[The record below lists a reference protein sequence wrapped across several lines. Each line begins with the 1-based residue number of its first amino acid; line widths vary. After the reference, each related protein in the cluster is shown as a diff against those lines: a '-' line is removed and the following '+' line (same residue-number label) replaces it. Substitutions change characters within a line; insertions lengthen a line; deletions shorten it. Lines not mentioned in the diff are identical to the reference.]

1 MAIVVHFALAAVL
14 PLVARRYGRAAF
26 VVGALAP
33 AGTLVYALARAG
45 EALADTPPLETA
57 AWAPA
62 IGLEFTA
69 RFDELAVLL
78 ILLISGVGTIVL
90 GYYAGYAKVGDHRT
104 AARDS
109 ALLVTFAGAML
120 GLVLADD
127 VLSLYLFWELT
138 TLCSFLLVG
147 GDGLRKRLRQ
157 SATQALL
164 VTTFGGLAMLLG
176 LVLLGTAAG
185 TLRISEILADP
196 PGGGVVTA
204 ALLLIL
210 LGALTKS
217 AQVPF
222 HPWLPSA
229 MVAPTPVSAYLH
241 AAAMV
246 KAGVY
251 LVARFSPAFADH
263 PAWWIPVVGCGL
275 WTMLL
280 GGFRALRQYDLKTL
294 LAYGTI
300 SQLGFLMVMLGI
312 GTWMSALAA
321 GTLILAHGL
330 FKSALFLTVG
340 IIDKRTGTRDIR
352 ELSGLGG
359 RWRVLTTL
367 TTLALLSM
375 AGLPPLL
382 GFLGK
387 EVALE
392 ALLHGGPVDM
402 VACVGVVAGSVL
414 TVAYS
419 LRFLRGAFARK
430 PDVAP
435 PPSVPCGRVMT
446 ALVAV
451 PSLAGLVLALAP
463 GLIEPIEAGYADRYG
478 SDPGYHLALWHG
490 FTPPLA
496 LSVGIVVAGYLVH
509 RYAGLQRL
517 GGRVPSGL
525 QAQNWYTA
533 SVDGLE
539 HVAHGVTGRTQ
550 VGSLPVYL
558 GVILTTLVVVPGAG
572 LLAGGVE
579 FGALRLFDNG
589 LQVPL
594 AVLVLAAAVT
604 SLVARRRLTAVL
616 LTGVV
621 GYGIG
626 AWFVVDGGADLALA
640 QFLVETL
647 TLVVFVFVI
656 RRFPPRFTQNR
667 EYIPG
672 RWVKAVVAGV
682 AGTFVAVL
690 AVLYSGYTH
699 GMPEASRE
707 YIERAE
713 DETGATNVVNA
724 IIVDFRAFDTIG
736 EIAVLAVA
744 ATGAASLILARSRK
758 RTGGDGTSDEPG
770 VAEGTDPVGGRD
782 EAEESGDA
790 GAVRSARARDTGPGD
805 GPEPE
810 VTS

>member
-1 MAIVVHFALAAVL
+1 MAIVAHFALAAVL

-26 VVGALAP
+26 VVGALVP
-33 AGTLVYALARAG
+33 AGTLVHAFTRAG
-45 EALADTPPLETA
+45 DAVAAVPPSETL

-62 IGLEFTA
+62 IGLEFTT
-69 RFDELAVLL
+69 RFDELALLL
-78 ILLISGVGTIVL
+78 ILLISGVGTVVL
-90 GYYAGYAKVGDHRT
+90 CYYAGYAKVGDRRT

-127 VLSLYLFWELT
+127 VISLYLFWELT
-138 TLCSFLLVG
+138 TVCSFLLVG
-147 GDGLRKRLRQ
+147 GDGIRKRLRQ

-164 VTTFGGLAMLLG
+164 VTALGGLAMLLG
-176 LVLLGTAAG
+176 LLLLATAAG

-196 PGGGVVTA
+196 PGGGVVPA

-217 AQVPF
+217 AQAPF
-222 HPWLPSA
+222 HPWLPGA

-251 LVARFSPAFADH
+251 LVARFAPGFADQ
-263 PAWWIPVVGCGL
+263 PAWWIPIVGCGI

-300 SQLGFLMVMLGI
+300 SQLGFLMIMLGT
-312 GTWMSALAA
+312 GTWLSALAA

-352 ELSGLGG
+352 ELSGLGR

-367 TTLALLSM
+367 ATLALLSM

-382 GFLGK
+382 GFVGK
-387 EVALE
+387 EAALE
-392 ALLHGGPVDM
+392 ALLHAGAAGL
-402 VACVGVVAGSVL
+402 VACAGVVLGSVL

-419 LRFLRGAFARK
+419 LRFLRGAFSRK
-430 PDVAP
+430 PDVEP
-435 PPSVPCGRVMT
+435 PPSAPCGRVMT
-446 ALVAV
+446 GLVAL
-451 PSLAGLVLALAP
+451 PAFAGLVLGLVP
-463 GLIEPIEAGYADRYG
+463 GIAEPVLAGYAG
-478 SDPGYHLALWHG
+478 SFGPGPDYHLALWHG
-490 FTPPLA
+490 VTPPLA
-496 LSVGIVVAGYLVH
+496 ISAGIIVAGYLVH

-517 GGRVPSGL
+517 GGRLPEPL
-525 QAQNWYTA
+525 QAQNWYRA

-539 HVAHGVTGRTQ
+539 HVARGVTGRIQ

-572 LLAGGVE
+572 VLAGGAE
-579 FGALRLFDNG
+579 FGQLRLFDNW

-594 AVLVLAAAVT
+594 AVLVLAAAAT
-604 SLVARRRLTAVL
+604 ALLARRRLTAVL

-647 TLVVFVFVI
+647 TLVVFVLVI
-656 RRFPPRFTQNR
+656 RRFPPRFTKDR
-667 EYIPG
+667 PYVPG
-672 RWVKAVVAGV
+672 RWVKAAVAGV

-744 ATGAASLILARSRK
+744 ATGAASLILARSRR
-758 RTGGDGTSDEPG
+758 RTRQGGSDTG
-770 VAEGTDPVGGRD
+770 AEAGDTGR
-782 EAEESGDA
+782 GDA
-790 GAVRSARARDTGPGD
+790 H
-805 GPEPE
+805 PE

>member
-1 MAIVVHFALAAVL
+1 MAIVAHFALAAVL
-14 PLVARRYGRAAF
+14 PLIGRRYGRVAF
-26 VVGALAP
+26 LVGALAP
-33 AGTLVYALARAG
+33 AATLGYALSRAG
-45 EALADTPPLETA
+45 EAVSGTPPVDTV
-57 AWAPA
+57 AWAPV

-69 RFDELAVLL
+69 RLDELALLL
-78 ILLISGVGTIVL
+78 ILLVSGIGAVVL
-90 GYYAGYAKVGDHRT
+90 CYYSQYAKADDHRT

-127 VLSLYLFWELT
+127 VISLYLFWELT
-138 TLCSFLLVG
+138 TVCSFLLVG
-147 GDGLRKRLRQ
+147 GDGVAKRLRK

-164 VTTFGGLAMLLG
+164 VTSLGGLAMLLG
-176 LVLLGTAAG
+176 LILLGTAAG
-185 TLRISEILADP
+185 TMRISEILADP
-196 PGGGVVTA
+196 PSGGIVTA

-251 LVARFSPAFADH
+251 LVARFSPGFADH
-263 PAWWIPVVGCGL
+263 PAWWIPVVVCGL

-300 SQLGFLMVMLGI
+300 SQLGFLMIMLGS

-340 IIDKRTGTRDIR
+340 IIDKRAGTRDIR
-352 ELSGLGG
+352 ELSGLG
-359 RWRVLTTL
+359 RQWRTL
-367 TTLALLSM
+367 TTLATFAAMSM

-382 GFLGK
+382 GFIGK

-392 ALLHGGPVDM
+392 ALFGGDTLDQVIG
-402 VACVGVVAGSVL
+402 VGVAIGSVL

-419 LRFLRGAFARK
+419 LRFLRGAFGTK
-430 PDVAP
+430 PDMAAAEP
-435 PPSVPCGRVMT
+435 VPCGRLMT
-446 ALVAV
+446 GLVAI
-451 PSLAGLVLALAP
+451 PALAGLVLAFVP
-463 GLIEPIEAGYADRYG
+463 EVIEPMEAGYADGYG
-478 SDPGYHLALWHG
+478 SHPGYHLALWHG
-490 FTPPLA
+490 ITPA
-496 LSVGIVVAGYLVH
+496 LLISVGIVVVGFLVH

-517 GGRVPSGL
+517 GGYVPEPL
-525 QAQNWYTA
+525 RAQTWYTK
-533 SVDGLE
+533 SVESLE
-539 HVAHGVTGRTQ
+539 FLAQGVTGRIQ

-572 LLAGGVE
+572 LLSGGVE
-579 FGALRLFDNG
+579 FGELRLVDNW
-589 LQVPL
+589 LQLPL
-594 AVLVLAAAVT
+594 SVLVLAAAVT
-604 SLVARRRLTAVL
+604 ALIARRRLTAVL
-616 LTGVV
+616 LAGVV

-656 RRFPPRFTQNR
+656 RRFPPRFIENR
-667 EYIPG
+667 GYVHG
-672 RWVKAVVAGV
+672 RWPKAIVSVA

-690 AVLYSGYTH
+690 AVLYSGYTS
-699 GMPEASRE
+699 GMPEGSRE
-707 YIERAE
+707 YIQRAE

-736 EIAVLAVA
+736 EITVLAVA

-758 RTGGDGTSDEPG
+758 RGGPEPG
-770 VAEGTDPVGGRD
+770 ERD
-782 EAEESGDA
+782 
-790 GAVRSARARDTGPGD
+790 RSAEPDHAGSDTTSAAD
-805 GPEPE
+805 TPE

>member
-1 MAIVVHFALAAVL
+1 MAHFALAAVL

-33 AGTLVYALARAG
+33 AATLVYTLARVG
-45 EALADTPPLETA
+45 EAVGDAPPLETV

-69 RFDELAVLL
+69 RFDELALLL
-78 ILLISGVGTIVL
+78 ILLVSGIGAVVL
-90 GYYAGYAKVGDHRT
+90 CYYARYAKVDDHRT
-104 AARDS
+104 TARDS

-127 VLSLYLFWELT
+127 VISLYLFWELT
-138 TLCSFLLVG
+138 TVCSFLLVG
-147 GDGLRKRLRQ
+147 GDGVAKRLRT

-164 VTTFGGLAMLLG
+164 VTTLGGLAMLLG
-176 LVLLGTAAG
+176 LILLGTAAG
-185 TLRISEILADP
+185 TMRISEILADP
-196 PGGGVVTA
+196 PSGGVVTA

-300 SQLGFLMVMLGI
+300 SQLGFLMVMLGS

-340 IIDKRTGTRDIR
+340 IIDKRAGTRDIR
-352 ELSGLGG
+352 ELSGLG
-359 RWRVLTTL
+359 RQWRVLTTL
-367 TTLALLSM
+367 ATLAAMSM

-382 GFLGK
+382 GFVGK

-392 ALLHGGPVDM
+392 ALFGGGTIDVLVGIG
-402 VACVGVVAGSVL
+402 VAVGSVL
-414 TVAYS
+414 TVVYS
-419 LRFLRGAFARK
+419 LRFVRGAFGTK
-430 PDVAP
+430 PDTAPAAPVA
-435 PPSVPCGRVMT
+435 CGRIMT
-446 ALVAV
+446 GLVAV
-451 PSLAGLVLALAP
+451 PSLAGLALAFVP
-463 GLIEPIEAGYADRYG
+463 GVIEPIEAGYADLYG

-490 FTPPLA
+490 ITPA
-496 LSVGIVVAGYLVH
+496 LLISAGIVVTGVLVH
-509 RYAGLQRL
+509 RYAGVQRL
-517 GGRVPSGL
+517 GGHVPEPL
-525 QAQNWYTA
+525 RAQTWYGR

-539 HVAHGVTGRTQ
+539 FLARGVTGRIQ

-579 FGALRLFDNG
+579 FGELRLFDNW
-589 LQVPL
+589 LQVPITL
-594 AVLVLAAAVT
+594 LVLVAAAT
-604 SLVARRRLTAVL
+604 SLLARRRLTAVL
-616 LTGVV
+616 LAGVV

-656 RRFPPRFTQNR
+656 RRFPPRFA
-667 EYIPG
+667 EDKAYVHG
-672 RWVKAVVAGV
+672 RWVKAAIAGV

-690 AVLYSGYTH
+690 AVLYSGYTE
-699 GMPEASRE
+699 GMPEASRQ

-736 EIAVLAVA
+736 EITVLAVA

-758 RTGGDGTSDEPG
+758 RGRTDDRPDTADTGGAADGSATETP
-770 VAEGTDPVGGRD
+770 E
-782 EAEESGDA
+782 
-790 GAVRSARARDTGPGD
+790 VRS
-805 GPEPE
+805 
-810 VTS
+810 